1 MTHLEGVSFSIVLYY
16 YIIMHHILDMIITQC
31 MQQNIFNWYKE
42 SIQKMKMNESK
53 KYIKLS
59 NLY

>member
-1 MTHLEGVSFSIVLYY
+1 
-16 YIIMHHILDMIITQC
+16 MHHILDMIITQC